1 MRLETDNLT
10 SYSLLAV
17 FAHPDDESLA
27 CGGLLAWCADRG
39 ARVALLC
46 ATHGE
51 QGPNRSGNNKT
62 PAQLGSTRA
71 RELKQAAK
79 VLGLSDVVLL
89 DYPDGSLK
97 WSDTNP
103 LKEQIVDAIQ
113 KFRPDIVIT
122 FGRDGLYWHPDH
134 IAIHESTTA
143 ACATMGTK
151 APALYYV
158 TMPPDCVK
166 TLVDT
171 VSSRPAAHAL
181 SKEFCG
187 ISDLNAF
194 GAQAGHPTLVLNVGC
209 FAIQKL
215 SALRCHQTLVAGSVL
230 MHMTDRDAE
239 ELFSIE
245 HFHRSIIGQT
255 HNTFLES
262 LPSRP
267 NK

>member
-194 GAQAGHPTLVLNVGC
+194 GAQAHHNTLVLNLGC

-215 SALRCHQTLVAGSVL
+215 SALRCHQTQVAGSVL